1 MTYGDFM
8 RKANDAL
15 TDAILDAGLTVPKE
29 KPVKPKILRLTDRDG
44 DVCAFWI
51 DGRGKL
57 MGWWEWRGEATADE
71 ALAGEGDDEPW
82 PVMEGDVTRF
92 HETVASLRAKVE
104 ALGGVPAP
112 APAPAPDPDPVNHP
126 AHYKVGGIETID
138 FIEAKG
144 LDKDYHLAS
153 CVKYLSRAG
162 KKGDG
167 DSAKELED
175 LRKGRWYLDRAI
187 ARREGK

>member
-1 MTYGDFM
+1 MTGWADWTYDDFV
-8 RKANDAL
+8 REGNTAL
-15 TDAILDAGLTVPKE
+15 TDAILDAGLTLQE
-29 KPVKPKILRLTDRDG
+29 KKKLYRPKILRLTDRDG

-104 ALGGVPAP
+104 ALGGAP
-112 APAPAPDPDPVNHP
+112 APAPAADPVNHP
-126 AHYKVGGIETID
+126 AHYTAGGIETID

-144 LDKDYHLAS
+144 LDYLLGNT
-153 CVKYLSRAG
+153 VKYIARAG
-162 KKGDG
+162 KKAD
-167 DSAKELED
+167 ELED
-175 LRKGRWYLDRAI
+175 LAKARWYLDRAI